1 MKYTLFILILI
12 ISGHSHAQD
21 GIAISNQK
29 LDQKQYLE
37 AKSAIDKV
45 FEAENLAENARAWYT
60 KGRVYHEILKSD
72 DARVKSL
79 KENRTAWV
87 SQVVEAYEKTLA
99 LTSLGDN
106 LNTLAANQIEIL
118 WADGINSGYEQFQ
131 QAQFIEATQ
140 HFELAQLVKPADT
153 TAYLYAGL
161 SAQNAGAYERAIKN
175 YLALR
180 QINRLSKTAYNGLI
194 ISKEQLGASREEQ
207 LQYVEE
213 ALFEY
218 PNHLPYIIREIR
230 LLIALQRFEE
240 AESVLETALL
250 RNPNQPILL
259 LRQADLFD
267 RIFKS
272 AYENGEPESS
282 ERYFIRASQKYEQ
295 YLQQNSDDFT
305 ANYNYSVMINEKA
318 NRVYV
323 TINLMGKEE
332 YQLRGKEVEEI
343 GHDWTRR
350 ALPYME
356 KARQLNPDNENVKK
370 ALAVYYKRLEMN
382 DKLAQISG
390 QN

>member
-1 MKYTLFILILI
+1 MKCVLFILLLLLT
-12 ISGHSHAQD
+12 GHGHAQD
-21 GIAISNQK
+21 GIAIANQK
-29 LDQKQYLE
+29 LDQKEYLE

-45 FEAENLAENARAWYT
+45 FEAESVVENARAWYT
-60 KGRVYHEILKSD
+60 KGRVYHEILKSQ
-72 DARVKSL
+72 DASL
-79 KENRTAWV
+79 NALKQNPSSLV
-87 SQVVEAYEKTLA
+87 SEVVEAYKKTLS
-99 LTSLGDN
+99 LTTLGDN

-118 WADGINSGYEQFQ
+118 WADGINNGYENFQKGQF
-131 QAQFIEATQ
+131 AEATQ
-140 HFELAQLVKPADT
+140 YFELAQLAKPADT

-194 ISKEQLGASREEQ
+194 ISKEQLGASQTEQ

-230 LLIALQRFEE
+230 LLIALNRLEE

-250 RNPNQPILL
+250 RNPNQSLLL

-272 AYENGEPESS
+272 AYENGEPERS

-295 YLQQNSDDFT
+295 YLKQNPNDFT

-323 TINLMGKEE
+323 AVNLMGKEE
-332 YQLRGKEVEEI
+332 YQTRGKEVEEI

-356 KARQLNPDNENVKK
+356 KAQQLNPENENVKK
-370 ALAVYYKRLEMN
+370 ALRVYYKRLQM
-382 DKLAQISG
+382 DVKLADISG
-390 QN
+390 EN